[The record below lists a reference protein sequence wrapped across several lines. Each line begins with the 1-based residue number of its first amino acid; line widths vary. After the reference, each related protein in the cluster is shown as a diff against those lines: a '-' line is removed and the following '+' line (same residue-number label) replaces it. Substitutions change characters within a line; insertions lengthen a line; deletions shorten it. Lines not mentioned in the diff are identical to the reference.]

1 MRYTMRML
9 SVFPQILF
17 LAPLSA
23 TLLRVAAAFTFAYV
37 VWKQAEHREDL
48 ARIRFPI
55 VGSGMWIVWLSIIIE
70 GSIALALFVGIYTQ
84 VAALLGAI
92 AAAKYVFWKKYAPTA
107 VPLTRGTSL
116 LLLVVTLSLLV
127 TGAGA
132 FAFDLPL

>member
-1 MRYTMRML
+1 ML

-23 TLLRVAAAFTFAYV
+23 TLLRLAVALTFAYIA
-37 VWKQAEHREDL
+37 WMQLKRGDEL

-55 VGSGMWIVWLSIIIE
+55 VGGGMWIVWFSVVTE
-70 GSIALALFVGIYTQ
+70 GAIALALLLGIFSQ
-84 VAALLGAI
+84 AAALLGLV
-92 AAAKYVFWKKYAPTA
+92 AALKYVFWKKYAPAA
-107 VPLTRGTSL
+107 VPITRGVGL
-116 LLLVVTLSLLV
+116 LLAVICLSLIF

>member
-1 MRYTMRML
+1 MRML

-23 TLLRVAAAFTFAYV
+23 TLLRIAAALTFAYV
-37 VWKQAEHREDL
+37 IWKQAEHREDL
-48 ARIRFPI
+48 ARTRFPI
-55 VGSGMWIVWLSIIIE
+55 VGSGMWIVWLSMFIE
-70 GSIALALFVGIYTQ
+70 GGIALALFVGIYTQ

-92 AAAKYVFWKKYAPTA
+92 AAAKYVLWKKYAPAA